1 MDDYTWQSML
11 QQRHN
16 RFKRQNF
23 VLLFVFA
30 AALGTVIWYLGFFL
44 RTPEYAL
51 RQAQSAWQKQDAEAF
66 SYYVNLNVLTS
77 RAYDDLT
84 VDLFAYD
91 SALTPQTKV
100 MFEKFYILIKPQLT
114 QGTEETIL
122 RRLADGAW
130 SLPEKNDLLKGRQ
143 LGIDY
148 ERFLERS
155 QLRNTTFVSID
166 RVERHGTTALAEI
179 TVREDYTQTE
189 ATLTLSMEQA
199 EDGHWQVAY
208 IKNYRQYLDTVSPV
222 QNRDIADYIASTQS
236 IVNAYNTMFRGQQEQ
251 FRALARTRSGN
262 PSDSQR
268 KKMRDLIVSSI
279 IPSLQQR
286 QAELDLIAIPPG
298 AQYLAAQ
305 RRLSTETTISAW
317 EHFLQGL
324 STGDQN
330 EFDTAEAL
338 HKQEL
343 AIDLRVDDIIHHTA
357 LSKNI
362 PNLP

>member
-1 MDDYTWQSML
+1 MDDYTWQTKM

-23 VLLFVFA
+23 VLLFLFA
-30 AALGTVIWYLGFFL
+30 TAVGTLIWYFGFFL
-44 RTPEYAL
+44 HTPEYAL
-51 RQAQSAWQKQDAEAF
+51 RQAQTAWQKQDAPTF
-66 SYYVNLNVLTS
+66 SYYVNLNILTA

-91 SALTPQTKV
+91 SALTPQTRV

-122 RRLADGAW
+122 RRLRDGDW
-130 SLPEKNDLLKGRQ
+130 SLPGRADLLKGRQ

-155 QLRNTTFVSID
+155 QLRNTSFVSID
-166 RVERHGTTALAEI
+166 KVERHGTTALAEI
-179 TVREDYTQTE
+179 TVREDYTRTE
-189 ATLTLSMEQA
+189 FRLVLSMEQA
-199 EDGHWQVAY
+199 ADGHWQVAY
-208 IKNYRQYLDTVSPV
+208 IKNYRQYLDTVSPI
-222 QNRDIADYIASTQS
+222 QNQDIASYIASTQS
-236 IVNAYNTMFRGQQEQ
+236 IVTAYNEMFREQQEQ
-251 FRALARTRSGN
+251 FQTLVKTRNGQL
-262 PSDSQR
+262 SDNQR
-268 KKMRDLIVSSI
+268 KKLRDLIVNSI
-279 IPSLQQR
+279 MPSLRQR

-298 AQYLAAQ
+298 ARYLAAQ
-305 RRLSTETTISAW
+305 RRLSTETTLSAW
-317 EHFLQGL
+317 EHFLKGL
-324 STGDQN
+324 ATNDQS